1 LPLPGYPENASGVG
15 RFHMTCDSISKLIP
29 LYYYGEL
36 TPEEEDRVE
45 EHTHQ
50 CAGCAREMEQQRAL
64 AAVLDR
70 RRQEASGFLLEDCR
84 ADLMAAIQGGAP
96 RVEKARV
103 EKSPKTAWRLF
114 LEAMGASLT
123 GLDRL
128 RLPIGAL
135 ALIAVGFFAAR
146 MTSGLPPASG
156 PATGAAP
163 VTSAGFAPD
172 EAFSTVRSVRP
183 DPSGHVEIAFD
194 ETRRRVVS
202 GQMEDANIQRLLL
215 AAAHGDNPAVRVE
228 SVELLRARAGSTEVR
243 DALLNAVSLDS
254 NAGVRLKALEGLKP
268 LVGDAEVRKTLARV
282 LLSDDN
288 AAIRMQVVDLLVSHR
303 DDAMVGV
310 LQDLVQKEDNNS
322 VRLKVAKALKDM
334 NASVGTF

>member
-1 LPLPGYPENASGVG
+1 MSCDAVG
-15 RFHMTCDSISKLIP
+15 KLIP

-36 TPEEEDRVE
+36 TPDEEDRVE
-45 EHTHQ
+45 DHTHQ
-50 CAGCAREMEQQRAL
+50 CAGCAREMEQQRSL
-64 AAVLDR
+64 AAALDQ

-96 RVEKARV
+96 RVEK
-103 EKSPKTAWRLF
+103 STKTAWKLF

-146 MTSGLPPASG
+146 MTSGPLPAPGARTG
-156 PATGAAP
+156 ATPATAA
-163 VTSAGFAPD
+163 SFAPD
-172 EAFSTVRSVRP
+172 ETFSTVRSVRP

-228 SVELLRARAGSTEVR
+228 SVDLLRSRAGSTEVR
-243 DALLNAVSLDS
+243 DALLNALSQDS

-268 LVGDAEVRKTLARV
+268 LVGDAQVRKTLARV

>member
-1 LPLPGYPENASGVG
+1 
-15 RFHMTCDSISKLIP
+15 MTCDSISKLIP

-50 CAGCAREMEQQRAL
+50 CAGCTREMEQQRAL
-64 AAVLDR
+64 AAALDQR
-70 RRQEASGFLLEDCR
+70 RHEASGFLLEDCR

-96 RVEKARV
+96 RVEKSTKA
-103 EKSPKTAWRLF
+103 AWKLF

-128 RLPIGAL
+128 RLPIGAV

-146 MTSGLPPASG
+146 MTSAPPPA

-163 VTSAGFAPD
+163 ATSAGFAPD
-172 EAFSTVRSVRP
+172 EAFTTVRSVRP

-228 SVELLRARAGSTEVR
+228 SVDLLRARAGSSEVR
-243 DALLNAVSLDS
+243 DALLNALSQDS

-268 LVGDAEVRKTLARV
+268 LVGDAQVRKTLARV
-282 LLSDDN
+282 LLSDEN

-303 DDAMVGV
+303 DDAMVGM